1 MRRSASATEGSR
13 ASSVSSTYRGD
24 GASSI
29 GSDNEGGSNLYEY
42 APDKALSQ
50 LSLNPSPSVDDLLAA
65 GAAANGGGAS
75 GKLSPKNGENTTNG
89 EGISS
94 VTVGVTSHTPHK
106 TAPTTKL
113 RVKIKR
119 YHAVARWTWNVAGV
133 NPTESAADDGSTISS
148 SRQRMSVDF
157 PPDEEEEVCTICQ
170 SAFEGIA
177 PGTKFPGDECP
188 VVWGKCGHSFH
199 LSCVSTWL
207 GDKTTCPYCRAEWE
221 FGADQ
226 PVDRSDDEEEEE
238 EDDGQGDDGD
248 EEGEADTSGERSG
261 NTTRR
266 RQQQYPTFEDSPDEE
281 EELSDDGRGQDE
293 EVEADEEDDF
303 WDSNEESY
311 ENESDEEEES
321 DSEVDDMD
329 DSENDASRSSSP
341 LFGADSSE
349 SSESVADVGSGRSY
363 RYATP

>member
-1 MRRSASATEGSR
+1 MRRSVSATGGSR

-29 GSDNEGGSNLYEY
+29 GSDNEGGSSLYEY

-65 GAAANGGGAS
+65 GAAANGAAS
-75 GKLSPKNGENTTNG
+75 NGKLSPKNGENTSA
-89 EGISS
+89 EGVSS
-94 VTVGVTSHTPHK
+94 ATVGVTAQTPQK

-133 NPTESAADDGSTISS
+133 NPTDSAADDSSTVSS

-170 SAFEGIA
+170 SAFEGTA

-226 PVDRSDDEEEEE
+226 PVDRSDD
-238 EDDGQGDDGD
+238 DD
-248 EEGEADTSGERSG
+248 EEQDDDEEADTSGERSG
-261 NTTRR
+261 NTIRR
-266 RQQQYPTFEDSPDEE
+266 RQQQYPAFEDSSGEEEGQSDGDRDNDEE
-281 EELSDDGRGQDE
+281 EAE
-293 EVEADEEDDF
+293 EEEEDDF
-303 WDSNEESY
+303 WDSDGESY
-311 ENESDEEEES
+311 ENESEEEES
-321 DSEVDDMD
+321 DSEVDGMD
-329 DSENDASRSSSP
+329 DSENEASRSSSP

-349 SSESVADVGSGRSY
+349 SSESIGDGGTGRSY

>member
-1 MRRSASATEGSR
+1 MRRSVSATGGSR

-29 GSDNEGGSNLYEY
+29 GSDNEGGSSLYEY

-65 GAAANGGGAS
+65 GAAANGAAS
-75 GKLSPKNGENTTNG
+75 NGKLSPKNGENTSA
-89 EGISS
+89 EGVSS
-94 VTVGVTSHTPHK
+94 ATVGVTAQTPQK
-106 TAPTTKL
+106 TAPKTKL

-133 NPTESAADDGSTISS
+133 NPTDSAADDGSTVSS

-170 SAFEGIA
+170 SAFEGTA

-226 PVDRSDDEEEEE
+226 PVDRSDEEEQ
-238 EDDGQGDDGD
+238 DDD
-248 EEGEADTSGERSG
+248 EEADTSGERSG
-261 NTTRR
+261 NTIRR
-266 RQQQYPTFEDSPDEE
+266 RQQQYPAFEDSSGEEEGQSDGDRDNDEE
-281 EELSDDGRGQDE
+281 EAE
-293 EVEADEEDDF
+293 EEEEDDF
-303 WDSNEESY
+303 WDSDGESY
-311 ENESDEEEES
+311 ENESEEEES
-321 DSEVDDMD
+321 DSEVDGMD
-329 DSENDASRSSSP
+329 DSENEASRSSSP

-349 SSESVADVGSGRSY
+349 SSEIIGDGGTGTVQGRSY

>member
-1 MRRSASATEGSR
+1 MRRSASATGGSR
-13 ASSVSSTYRGD
+13 ASSVSSVHRGD
-24 GASSI
+24 GA
-29 GSDNEGGSNLYEY
+29 GSDNEGASSLYEY

-65 GAAANGGGAS
+65 AAANGGGAS
-75 GKLSPKNGENTTNG
+75 GKLSPKNGENSTESG
-89 EGISS
+89 VSS
-94 VTVGVTSHTPHK
+94 AAVGVTTRTPQK

-133 NPTESAADDGSTISS
+133 NPTESAEDDGSTTSS

-170 SAFEGIA
+170 SAFEGTA

-226 PVDRSDDEEEEE
+226 PVDRSDDENEEE
-238 EDDGQGDDGD
+238 QGD
-248 EEGEADTSGERSG
+248 EEEADTSGERSG
-261 NTTRR
+261 NTIRR
-266 RQQQYPTFEDSPDEE
+266 RQQQQYPTFEDSSDEAEEEQSDGDQDTDEE
-281 EELSDDGRGQDE
+281 EAE
-293 EVEADEEDDF
+293 EEEDDF
-303 WDSNEESY
+303 WDSNDESY
-311 ENESDEEEES
+311 ENERNDDEEES
-321 DSEVDDMD
+321 DSEVGGMD

-341 LFGADSSE
+341 LFGTDSSDSSE
-349 SSESVADVGSGRSY
+349 SVDRGGTGRSY

>member
-1 MRRSASATEGSR
+1 MRRSVSAAGSR
-13 ASSVSSTYRGD
+13 ASSVSSAYRGD

-29 GSDNEGGSNLYEY
+29 GSDNEGGSSLYEY

-50 LSLNPSPSVDDLLAA
+50 LSLNPSVDDLLAA
-65 GAAANGGGAS
+65 GAAANGAAS
-75 GKLSPKNGENTTNG
+75 NGKLSPKNGENTAESG
-89 EGISS
+89 VSS
-94 VTVGVTSHTPHK
+94 ATVGVTVQTPQK

-133 NPTESAADDGSTISS
+133 NPTDSAADDGSTVSS

-170 SAFEGIA
+170 SAFEGTA

-207 GDKTTCPYCRAEWE
+207 GDKPTCPYCRAEWE

-226 PVDRSDDEEEEE
+226 PVDRSDDDENED
-238 EDDGQGDDGD
+238 EDDDDD
-248 EEGEADTSGERSG
+248 EADTSGERSG
-261 NTTRR
+261 NTIRR
-266 RQQQYPTFEDSPDEE
+266 RQQQYPTFEDSSEE
-281 EELSDDGRGQDE
+281 EEEQSDGDRDNDGE
-293 EVEADEEDDF
+293 EAEDEEDDF
-303 WDSNEESY
+303 WDSDGESY
-311 ENESDEEEES
+311 ENESEEES
-321 DSEVDDMD
+321 DSEVDGMG
-329 DSENDASRSSSP
+329 DSENEASRSSSP

-349 SSESVADVGSGRSY
+349 SSESIGDGGTGRSY

>member
-1 MRRSASATEGSR
+1 MRRSASATASR
-13 ASSVSSTYRGD
+13 ASSVSSAYRGD
-24 GASSI
+24 GTNSV
-29 GSDNEGGSNLYEY
+29 GSDNGEGGSSLYDC

-50 LSLNPSPSVDDLLAA
+50 LSLNPNPSVDDLLAA
-65 GAAANGGGAS
+65 GGAASGGGTS
-75 GKLSPKNGENTTNG
+75 GKLSPKNGENTG
-89 EGISS
+89 SEGGVSS
-94 VTVGVTSHTPHK
+94 ATVGAISQSPHR
-106 TAPTTKL
+106 TTPTTKL

-133 NPTESAADDGSTISS
+133 NPADSAADDGSTVSS
-148 SRQRMSVDF
+148 NRHRMSVDF

-170 SAFEGIA
+170 SAFEGTA

-207 GDKTTCPYCRAEWE
+207 ADKTTCPYCRAEWE

-226 PVDRSDDEEEEE
+226 PVDRSDEEE
-238 EDDGQGDDGD
+238 EDEEDGDDG
-248 EEGEADTSGERSG
+248 GEADTSGERSG
-261 NTTRR
+261 NTIRR
-266 RQQQYPTFEDSPDEE
+266 RQEQYPTFEDTSDEE
-281 EELSDDGRGQDE
+281 EEQSDGGRGQDE
-293 EVEADEEDDF
+293 EVEAEEEEDDF
-303 WDSNEESY
+303 WDSNDESY
-311 ENESDEEEES
+311 ENERDDDEEES

-341 LFGADSSE
+341 LFDADSSE
-349 SSESVADVGSGRSY
+349 SSESIGDGGLGRSY

>member
-1 MRRSASATEGSR
+1 MRRSVSAAGSR
-13 ASSVSSTYRGD
+13 ASSVSSAYRGD

-29 GSDNEGGSNLYEY
+29 GSDNEGGSSLYEY

-50 LSLNPSPSVDDLLAA
+50 LSLNPSVDDLLAA
-65 GAAANGGGAS
+65 GAAANGAAS
-75 GKLSPKNGENTTNG
+75 NGKLSPKNGENTAESG
-89 EGISS
+89 VSS
-94 VTVGVTSHTPHK
+94 ATVGVTVQTPQK

-133 NPTESAADDGSTISS
+133 NPTDSAADDGSTVSS

-170 SAFEGIA
+170 SAFEGTA

-207 GDKTTCPYCRAEWE
+207 GDKPTCPYCRAEWE

-226 PVDRSDDEEEEE
+226 PVDRSDDDENED
-238 EDDGQGDDGD
+238 EDDDDD
-248 EEGEADTSGERSG
+248 DDEADTSGERSG
-261 NTTRR
+261 NTIRR
-266 RQQQYPTFEDSPDEE
+266 RQQQYPTFEDSSEE
-281 EELSDDGRGQDE
+281 EEEQSDGDRDNDGE
-293 EVEADEEDDF
+293 EAEDEEDDF
-303 WDSNEESY
+303 WDSDGESY
-311 ENESDEEEES
+311 ENESEEES
-321 DSEVDDMD
+321 DSEVDGMG
-329 DSENDASRSSSP
+329 DSENEASRSSSP

-349 SSESVADVGSGRSY
+349 SSESIGDGGTGRSY